1 MSFLH
6 SIAPVPAD
14 LGLPDSF
21 SRWRAVQLTAV
32 DDAYSA
38 FVNDIATVAQM
49 IPCGGGKSL
58 SNVTVAVLLRALV
71 GDGMRAVYLTHSLAL
86 QAQLLSEFAE
96 CGAVVIM
103 GRGNYECALG
113 VSKSVTCED
122 GAHLGC
128 KAHKDGACEYVNAL
142 NAAKDSSL
150 PIANYAYWIAVNKY
164 GEGLGVVDLLI
175 CDEASLAVD
184 TICNAM
190 AIEVSKTDL
199 GRVALKPP
207 EHATALNMGSM
218 DTWREWAKNA
228 LETVGKRVK
237 ESAGRLRADNAS
249 GSADT
254 RAVKDHKALADLEGR
269 LETLAATTGEW
280 IPDVAYTDTPNG
292 GHVVSG
298 WRFDPLWP
306 AEYAEETLFCGVRW
320 RLLTSA
326 TMTKKTCELLGV
338 R

>member
-1 MSFLH
+1 M
-6 SIAPVPAD
+6 
-14 LGLPDSF
+14 GLPDSF
-21 SRWRAVQLTAV
+21 PRWRVIQLNAAS
-32 DDAYSA
+32 DAYQA
-38 FVNDIATVAQM
+38 FLNGATHVAQM
-49 IPCGGGKSL
+49 LPCGAGKSL
-58 SNVTVAVLLRALV
+58 SNYAVAFLLRSII
-71 GDGMRAVYLTHSLAL
+71 GDGMRAVYLTHSLPL
-86 QAQLLSEFAE
+86 QAQLLSEFSE

-103 GRGNYECALG
+103 GRGNYECSLG
-113 VSKSVTCED
+113 ASKSVTCED

-128 KAHKDGACEYVNAL
+128 KAHKDGACDYVNAL
-142 NAAKDSSL
+142 TAAKESLL

-164 GEGLGVVDLLI
+164 ADGIGDVDLLI

-190 AIEVSKTDL
+190 AIEITKLDL

-207 EHATALNMGSM
+207 ADAKDASM
-218 DTWREWAKNA
+218 DTWREWAVGA

-237 ESAGRLRADNAS
+237 ESAGRLKAANAS
-249 GSADT
+249 GDADT
-254 RAVKDHKALADLEGR
+254 RAVKEHKAVADLESR
-269 LETLAATTGEW
+269 LEALAGTTGEW
-280 IPDVAYTDTPNG
+280 VPDVAYSDTPNG
-292 GHVVSG
+292 GHAVSG

-306 AEYAEETLFCGVRW
+306 SEHAEETLFCGVRW